1 MRALENALSMAE
13 PGGYVRIFLDEGQ
26 PVQSLLEFENSRL
39 TEDAPLKPYVEN
51 LLVEYR
57 AIEMASPAPLQP
69 RGIVTIPGDAGHPLL
84 EPLSERELEVLGYLR
99 SSLTVPEI
107 AAELYIAESTVRS
120 HVKSIYAKLGVHRR
134 MDAVQRAKELSM
146 FS

>member
-1 MRALENALSMAE
+1 MAE

-26 PVQSLLEFENSRL
+26 PVKSLLELKNSGL
-39 TEDAPLKPYVEN
+39 AGDHPLKPYVEK
-51 LLVEYR
+51 LLVEYQ
-57 AIEMASPAPLQP
+57 AIETGSPVPVQP
-69 RGIVTIPGDAGHPLL
+69 HGSATTLGDAERPLL
-84 EPLSERELEVLGYLR
+84 EPLSERELEVLAYLR

-134 MDAVQRAKELSM
+134 MDAVQRAKELSV